1 MFKVGDEVKVL
12 KEGSHGQ
19 DIGTI
24 CKIIK
29 IDNKDTN
36 MPYLAKCPNNAAQ
49 WFYEKEL
56 GKIQF
61 TKSDLKDGDI
71 VTYRNGE
78 KRIVENINL
87 IDETGEI
94 AHRLDYYT
102 NELKV
107 DSRCCSN
114 LDIIKV
120 ERPVQYK
127 TVYERKE
134 EILDEAEKRYL
145 RDVIRPFRKDLDF
158 IIKAENYNER
168 QHLEII
174 FKDADIMIFKQFEK
188 DSMYKNMK
196 IGKKYTLSEL
206 RNIKE

>member
-1 MFKVGDEVKVL
+1 MKFKVGDEVKVL

-29 IDNKDTN
+29 IDNTDTN
-36 MPYLAKCPNNAAQ
+36 MPYLAKCPNSAEQ

-114 LDIIKV
+114 LDIVKV
-120 ERPVQYK
+120 ERPVKYE

-145 RDVIRPFRKDLDF
+145 RDVIRPFKNRVEYIEKEWCF
-158 IIKAENYNER
+158 GNREYIIIA
-168 QHLEII
+168 I
-174 FKDADIMIFKQFEK
+174 K
-188 DSMYKNMK
+188 DSEELIFPAFKENTKYKNMELEK
-196 IGKKYTLSEL
+196 EYTLEEL
-206 RNIKE
+206 GL